1 MPKMP
6 PSGNGES
13 QDGISQG
20 SDGSGNAAPSAASA
34 PDGRP
39 ADAPGRNVVERKK
52 KYLVAPRQS
61 YGGVALSAFGPLA
74 AAPLSFSTVEQ
85 ALQAAPDIDV
95 VDTVGAKNAL
105 TTASLGGSSD
115 AVLVVRMTDNKAS
128 ELNQRGQGRLLVERD
143 YHLRL
148 LDSVLSRPDLVS
160 GLIPLT
166 GTAIEVSIVVVGAN
180 GAPLPDAEVS
190 LFGGMLPTSALTG
203 ADGVAHLQ
211 LYSADVRS
219 INGLYVKPRIDH
231 WSFFQHDP
239 DISTDAHNIVKLRAL
254 SDMPSLPGFP
264 QQNAAGWG
272 ARAMRLDQLP
282 PQFRGQG
289 VKVAVIDSGAATTHG
304 NLRQIKRG
312 FDIINKKTTPD
323 TTWTNDEL
331 GHGSHCAGV
340 IAGADLTYGIRGF
353 APEAEIHV
361 CKLFP
366 GGQISQLID
375 ALEYCIE
382 NEIDVV
388 NLSLGGGE
396 PSEALERQIIR
407 AKQAGV
413 ACIAAAGNSGG
424 PVQYPAASPHVLSV
438 AAIGKIAE
446 FPLDSYHSETV
457 GGDIDQQGFFTAK
470 FSCFGPQ
477 VNVCAPGVAIVSSVP
492 PNNFAAWDGT
502 SMAAPHVTGLA
513 TLILAH
519 RPEFQGVGR
528 ARSAERV
535 ERLFHIIRA
544 SARRVTLADQTRIG
558 SGLPDALAALGV
570 QVNAGYP
577 AAAWQSA
584 MMGGLAGG
592 LDDIQPGASGLGDR
606 RMPAFPATGQYPGSA
621 GGQYPNSAM
630 GQYLGGASG
639 QYPGNVVGQYAGA
652 PLPFAMQSLPFGYP
666 MGSMSGGW

>member
-13 QDGISQG
+13 QDGINQG
-20 SDGSGNAAPSAASA
+20 SDGGGNAAPASPSA
-34 PDGRP
+34 PDGRT
-39 ADAPGRNVVERKK
+39 ANTAGRNVVERKK

-61 YGGVALSAFGPLA
+61 YGGMALSAYGPLA
-74 AAPLSFSTVEQ
+74 ATPLSFATVEQ

-95 VDTVGAKNAL
+95 VDTVGAKSAL

-128 ELNQRGQGRLLVERD
+128 ELSQRGQGRLLVERD
-143 YHLRL
+143 HHLRL
-148 LDSVLSRPDLVS
+148 LDSALARPDLVS
-160 GLIPLT
+160 GLTPFS
-166 GTAIEVSIVVVGAN
+166 GTAIDVTVVVVGAN

-190 LFGGMLPTSALTG
+190 LFGGMLPTSGLSG
-203 ADGVAHLQ
+203 PDGVARLQ
-211 LYSADVRS
+211 LYSNDVRS

-239 DISTDAHNIVKLRAL
+239 DISTTEPNIVKVRAL
-254 SDMPSLPGFP
+254 SEMPSLPGFP
-264 QQNAAGWG
+264 QKNAAGWG

-282 PQFRGQG
+282 QQFRGQG
-289 VKVAVIDSGAATTHG
+289 VKVAVIDSGAAVTHG
-304 NLRQIKRG
+304 NLHQIKRG

-323 TTWTNDEL
+323 TWTNDEL

-340 IAGADLTYGIRGF
+340 IAGADPTYGIRGF

-382 NEIDVV
+382 NEIDIV

-424 PVQYPAASPHVLSV
+424 PVQYPAASPHVLAV
-438 AAIGKIAE
+438 AAIGKIGE

-457 GGDIDQQGFFTAK
+457 STDIDGQGFFTAK

-502 SMAAPHVTGLA
+502 SMAAPHITGLA
-513 TLILAH
+513 ALVLAH

-528 ARSAERV
+528 TRSAERV
-535 ERLFHIIRA
+535 ERLFQAIRA
-544 SARRVTLADQTRIG
+544 SARRVTQADQTRVG
-558 SGLPDALAALGV
+558 AGLPDALAALGV
-570 QVNAGYP
+570 QVNVGQPATAWQ
-577 AAAWQSA
+577 AAA
-584 MMGGLAGG
+584 MGGLAGG
-592 LDDIQPGASGLGDR
+592 LGNIQQAVPGLGDIWTHDYSLVGR
-606 RMPAFPATGQYPGSA
+606 FPGP
-621 GGQYPNSAM
+621 
-630 GQYLGGASG
+630 ASG
-639 QYPGNVVGQYAGA
+639 QYPHPAMGHYPGPAPGQYPGNALGQYPGA
-652 PLPFAMQSLPFGYP
+652 PMPVAPQSLPFGYP
-666 MGSMSGGW
+666 MGSMAGGW